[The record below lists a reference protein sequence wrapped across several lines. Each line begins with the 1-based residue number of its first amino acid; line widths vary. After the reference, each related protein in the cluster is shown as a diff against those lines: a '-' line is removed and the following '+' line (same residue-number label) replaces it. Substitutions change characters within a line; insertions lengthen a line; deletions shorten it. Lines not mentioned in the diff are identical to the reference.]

1 MLESNYWR
9 GNFCIE
15 VSPAPGTLVIFGAS
29 GDLARRKLY
38 PALYHLF
45 RRGLLHEESRI
56 VGCAR
61 TAYSDDGFRDHIRPE
76 LTGGTDA
83 ELNEFLRRIHYHEL
97 DYNRA
102 ENYHALGQRLDEL
115 EKGSELPANRTI
127 YLAMPAALYP
137 AIIEQLY
144 ATGQLTE
151 PEDGSSW
158 RHVVLEK
165 PFGRDTASA
174 EELDIQLHRYLK
186 EDQIYRI
193 DHYLGKDTV
202 QNIMM
207 LRFANLIF
215 EPVWNSH
222 YIDHI
227 QLTVAET
234 LGVEHRA
241 GYYDQSGLLR
251 DMFQNHM
258 LEMLAMAAMEM
269 PSSFSADA
277 VRDEKVKLIQSIRPF
292 DLKHLHDSVVRA
304 QYQGYLDEPGVK
316 PGSTTETYVAA
327 KLMID
332 NWRWSGVPFY
342 LRSGKK
348 LAKRKSEIAIVFKTI
363 PHSIFAPIKASDMQP
378 DTLVLKV
385 QPDEGMELTIQA
397 KQPGPKLCMGGLS
410 LNFRYSELP
419 GGESFEAYERLLLDA
434 MLGDQTLFI
443 RSDVIAESWK
453 LFTPVLENW
462 QHDCPLVTYA
472 PGSDGPTEAN
482 RMLFLDNREWR
493 EL

>member
-83 ELNEFLRRIHYHEL
+83 ELNEFLQRIHYHEL
-97 DYNRA
+97 DYNSA

-222 YIDHI
+222 YVDHI

-304 QYQGYLDEPGVK
+304 HGNLCGGQADDRQLAVE
-316 PGSTTETYVAA
+316 
-327 KLMID
+327 
-332 NWRWSGVPFY
+332 
-342 LRSGKK
+342 RSAVLPAFREEAGK
-348 LAKRKSEIAIVFKTI
+348 T
-363 PHSIFAPIKASDMQP
+363 
-378 DTLVLKV
+378 
-385 QPDEGMELTIQA
+385 
-397 KQPGPKLCMGGLS
+397 
-410 LNFRYSELP
+410 
-419 GGESFEAYERLLLDA
+419 
-434 MLGDQTLFI
+434 
-443 RSDVIAESWK
+443 
-453 LFTPVLENW
+453 
-462 QHDCPLVTYA
+462 
-472 PGSDGPTEAN
+472 
-482 RMLFLDNREWR
+482 
-493 EL
+493 